1 MSAWTDELKA
11 SVIKA
16 YQDGKPTPDN
26 SIELVKQIAEDFE
39 QTPNGVRMV
48 LSQAKVYLK
57 KDASAASTA
66 KAADGDKPK
75 RVSKED
81 SIAALRKAIEDAGK
95 SVDDEILTK
104 LTGKAAVYFLS
115 LMQES
120 GDE

>member
-11 SVIKA
+11 AVVKA

-57 KDASAASTA
+57 KDASASSAT

-81 SIAALRKAIEDAGK
+81 SIAALRGAITTLGK
-95 SVDDEILTK
+95 NVDDEILTK

-115 LMQES
+115 LLQE
-120 GDE
+120 GEDE